1 MLPESRISVKFCG
14 GKIIQGSETGQ
25 NSKQNIETQG
35 LRLQQEPREA
45 SQEVG
50 HWESNKDTL
59 NTNYQRKEQKTLD
72 QQTSNFSTP
81 HGNFSMG
88 RNF

>member
-14 GKIIQGSETGQ
+14 GKIIQGSKTGQ

-59 NTNYQRKEQKTLD
+59 NTNYQRKEQKT
-72 QQTSNFSTP
+72 
-81 HGNFSMG
+81 
-88 RNF
+88 